1 MTDPATTIDGLR
13 KIRAYYFELLAS
25 VADEIADIDD
35 RIEALLQGRKPG
47 AGTA

>member
-1 MTDPATTIDGLR
+1 MTDPATTIDV
-13 KIRAYYFELLAS
+13 ELLAS